1 MEVTVSVCK
10 YRLRKQTVSC
20 NILHKWAILRE
31 GPESNTIYPEL
42 LWPWRAGAQ
51 VRCKF
56 RFPQKALNWPH
67 SATAQKAAFTAGW
80 NTTSRREQELILC
93 LLHLV
98 FPFYSNTGC
107 AIICAILIVS
117 QGSSKISKM
126 LGEEGGIRFSCHFLA
141 ISTQIHNFAGPTL
154 HFCELL
160 KKNKW
165 PCIDQPSAIQAGG
178 DKEQHLN
185 SLLFL
190 SHPWEK
196 CDCYWI

>member
-1 MEVTVSVCK
+1 MV
-10 YRLRKQTVSC
+10 
-20 NILHKWAILRE
+20 
-31 GPESNTIYPEL
+31 YPKL
-42 LWPWRAGAQ
+42 LWLQCTGAQ
-51 VRCKF
+51 VRCKL
-56 RFPQKALNWPH
+56 RLPQKVLNWPH

-80 NTTSRREQELILC
+80 NTTSPREEELILC

-98 FPFYSNTGC
+98 FPFYYTGW
-107 AIICAILIVS
+107 AIKRAMLIVS

-126 LGEEGGIRFSCHFLA
+126 LGEEGGVCFSWNFLA
-141 ISTQIHNFAGPTL
+141 VSTRIPSFASPTL
-154 HFCELL
+154 HFCKLH

-190 SHPWEK
+190 SHSWEK
-196 CDCYWI
+196 CDCYWIWLFFYISYL